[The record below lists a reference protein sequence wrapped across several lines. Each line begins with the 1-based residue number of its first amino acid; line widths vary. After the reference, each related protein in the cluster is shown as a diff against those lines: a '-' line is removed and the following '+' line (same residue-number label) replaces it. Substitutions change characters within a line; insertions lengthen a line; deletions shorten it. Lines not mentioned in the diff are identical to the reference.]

1 MKVGDPLP
9 TLERKLELIDLVAYA
24 GATWDWYGAHYDPA
38 MISRLKLPGALVD
51 GQMLG
56 ALLAEQATSW
66 AGPRAFVRRMSFRFK
81 SMVFAGDTVRCEGE
95 VTAVDGQTVTLRQ
108 TVMVRDQ
115 PAVDAATLQLELR
128 A

>member
-9 TLERKLELIDLVAYA
+9 TLERTLELKDLVAYA

-38 MISRLKLPGALVD
+38 MISALKLTGALVD

-95 VTAVDGQTVTLRQ
+95 VIAVDGQTVTLRQ

-115 PAVDAATLQLELR
+115 AAVEPATLEIKLSP
-128 A
+128 